1 MAEIQYCDSEP
12 ILDHEEF
19 QESFHDDDNN
29 TENSQGHSKDGLR
42 NVKADEDGDGAV
54 VSALPAVGVIS
65 EKTANENTAHVARVD
80 ADPSDDGAQIEP
92 VIFITET
99 EPQENQTQV
108 NSIGYETVV
117 GQGHSQRESFNEKTQ
132 PSQVFSRRSDLS
144 DVASNVIKYE
154 EDRDRALSVPLHASR
169 VLCHPTAAPTA
180 VFYDDDEEVGG
191 NGTANGHA
199 VVNKKSSN
207 PSSLASTN
215 ELKDFAGTLDGDSTR
230 IELDAV
236 ERGIQWDLNYQE
248 AAIYLEEGANNDKF
262 DTHPRD
268 QASLPGSLIMFTW

>member
-1 MAEIQYCDSEP
+1 MAEIHYSDSEP

-19 QESFHDDDNN
+19 LESFHDDDNN
-29 TENSQGHSKDGLR
+29 AKNTQGHSKDGLR
-42 NVKADEDGDGAV
+42 NRNADEDEDGAV
-54 VSALPAVGVIS
+54 VSALPAGVIS
-65 EKTANENTAHVARVD
+65 EKTANENTARVD
-80 ADPSDDGAQIEP
+80 ADPSDDSAQIEP

-117 GQGHSQRESFNEKTQ
+117 DQGHSQRESFNEKTQ

-180 VFYDDDEEVGG
+180 VFYDDDEEVAG
-191 NGTANGHA
+191 NGPVNGHA
-199 VVNKKSSN
+199 VVDQKSSN

-268 QASLPGSLIMFTW
+268 QASLPGSLIMLSW